1 MKLSINDANDAN
13 RKQGAARLILR
24 HGEMLTFRPARG
36 SITVS
41 CMAGCL
47 HLTQTGDPQD
57 HLLLPG
63 DSHTCA
69 RTGKSCRDLSEE
81 PGRGGDCSDGT
92 THGKTRHAMGRP
104 CQACGVIARTAI
116 SFHR

>member
-24 HGEMLTFRPARG
+24 HGEMLTFRLARG

-69 RTGKSCRDLSEE
+69 RRGKVVVTSLRSPAAAAIAATEPLTGKHGMRWDGLS
-81 PGRGGDCSDGT
+81 
-92 THGKTRHAMGRP
+92 RP
-104 CQACGVIARTAI
+104 AA
-116 SFHR
+116 